1 MIQRKIIIA
10 SVLFFIGMSSGYL
23 INDWKRDSEDF
34 KIQKRVDEFLEEQR
48 KKQLEASL
56 KLEEKLKE
64 LKANEK
70 IIHTK
75 EKEIIERPIY
85 RNICV
90 DDDGLSILNQYGSGK
105 PN

>member
-1 MIQRKIIIA
+1 MQRKIIIA

-34 KIQKRVDEFLEEQR
+34 KIQKKVDKFLEEQR
-48 KKQLEASL
+48 QKQLEASL

-64 LKANEK
+64 LKANERV
-70 IIHTK
+70 IHTK
-75 EKEIIERPIY
+75 EKEIVERPIY
-85 RNICV
+85 RNVCV
-90 DDDGLSILNQYGSGK
+90 DDDGLSILNQYGTGK